1 MGNNNF
7 QMPQSLQELL
17 GWAAEGVPAT
27 AVLKRVFTVYEQS
40 PRRGRQKNQHW

>member
-17 GWAAEGVPAT
+17 GGAAEELPSAGRPEARFRGV
-27 AVLKRVFTVYEQS
+27 
-40 PRRGRQKNQHW
+40 